1 MSASSKKLEYYKK
14 AGQIVCKVLEKTTL
28 SLHAGIFTL
37 DIAEMTER
45 EIARLGATPAFP
57 SNISVNSEVAYN
69 TPPTDDGAQVEDGD
83 LLKVDIGAHVGGY
96 IVDRA
101 TTCEI
106 ETSNHSKMINAA
118 RKALNEGILPIR
130 DGLATSIITEKIES
144 SIKSTGFTPIC
155 SCRGHTLEQ
164 YALHGKVSIPIC
176 FNGAGGDFTLQA
188 GDVAAIEVFLTNG
201 AGKIITTRAEIY
213 SVKMGFNVRD
223 LDIESRNYRSYLV
236 SRYGQLPFALRWL
249 PGGRAENVC
258 RIDELLKCG
267 ALIQYPASIES
278 SGGMVV
284 HFEQTIAVTKD
295 GCIVL

>member
-14 AGQIVCKVLEKTTL
+14 AGQVVSKVLEKTAL
-28 SLHAGIFTL
+28 SLHAGMFIL

-45 EIARLGATPAFP
+45 DIAYLGGVPAFP

-69 TPPTDDGAQVEDGD
+69 TPPADDTVQVENGD
-83 LLKVDIGAHVGGY
+83 LVKIDIGAHVGGH

-106 ETSNHSKMINAA
+106 GTSNHSKMISAA
-118 RKALNEGILPIR
+118 QKALNEGILPIR
-130 DGLATSIITEKIES
+130 GGLATSIITEKIES

-155 SCRGHTLEQ
+155 SCRGHTLEK

-176 FNGAGGDFTLQA
+176 FDVGEDFTLQA
-188 GDVAAIEVFLTNG
+188 GDIAAIEVFLTNG
-201 AGKIITTRAEIY
+201 TGKIITTTAEIY
-213 SVKMGFNVRD
+213 SVKMEFDVRD
-223 LDIESRNYRSYLV
+223 LDFKSRNLRSYLI
-236 SRYGQLPFALRWL
+236 SHYGQLPFALRWL
-249 PGGRAENVC
+249 PGEHAENVGS
-258 RIDELLKCG
+258 IDELLRRG

-284 HFEQTIAVTKD
+284 HFEQTIVVTKD
-295 GCIVL
+295 GYIAL

>member
-14 AGQIVCKVLEKTTL
+14 AGQVVSKVLEKTAL
-28 SLHAGIFTL
+28 SLHAGMFIL

-45 EIARLGATPAFP
+45 DIAYLGGVPAFP

-69 TPPTDDGAQVEDGD
+69 TPPADDTAHVENGD
-83 LLKVDIGAHVGGY
+83 LLKIDIGAHVGGY

-106 ETSNHSKMINAA
+106 GTSNHSKMISAA
-118 RKALNEGILPIR
+118 QKALNEGILPIR
-130 DGLATSIITEKIES
+130 DGLATSIITEKIEN

-155 SCRGHTLEQ
+155 SCRGHTLEK

-176 FNGAGGDFTLQA
+176 FDEEEDFILQA
-188 GDVAAIEVFLTNG
+188 GDIAAIEVFLTNG
-201 AGKIITTRAEIY
+201 TGKIITTTAEIY
-213 SVKMGFNVRD
+213 SVKMEFDVRD
-223 LDIESRNYRSYLV
+223 LDFESRNLRSYLF
-236 SRYGQLPFALRWL
+236 SHYGQLPFALRWL
-249 PGGRAENVC
+249 PGEHAENVGS
-258 RIDELLKCG
+258 IDELLRRG

-284 HFEQTIAVTKD
+284 HFEQTIVVTKD
-295 GCIVL
+295 GHIAL

>member
-14 AGQIVCKVLEKTTL
+14 AGQIVCKVLEKTVL
-28 SLHAGIFTL
+28 SLHAGIFIL

-45 EIARLGATPAFP
+45 EITRLGGTPAFP

-69 TPPTDDGAQVEDGD
+69 TPPADDTAQAESGD

-101 TTCEI
+101 ATCEI
-106 ETSNHSKMINAA
+106 ETSNYSKMISAA
-118 RKALNEGILPIR
+118 RKALNEGILPIK
-130 DGLATSIITEKIES
+130 DGLATSIITERIEN
-144 SIKSTGFTPIC
+144 SIRSAGFTPIC

-176 FNGAGGDFTLQA
+176 FDGQGEDLTLQA
-188 GDVAAIEVFLTNG
+188 GDVAAIEVLLTNG
-201 AGKIITTRAEIY
+201 EGKIISTRAEIY
-213 SVKMGFNVRD
+213 SVKIGFDGD
-223 LDIESRNYRSYLV
+223 LDVELRNFRSYLV
-236 SRYGQLPFALRWL
+236 SHYGRLPFALRWL
-249 PGGRAENVC
+249 PGGRAENIG

-278 SGGMVV
+278 SGGMAV

-295 GCIVL
+295 GYIML

>member
-14 AGQIVCKVLEKTTL
+14 AGQVVSKVLEKTAL
-28 SLHAGIFTL
+28 SLHAGMFIL

-45 EIARLGATPAFP
+45 DIAYLGGVPAFP

-69 TPPTDDGAQVEDGD
+69 TPPADDTAHVENGD
-83 LLKVDIGAHVGGY
+83 LLKIDIGAHVGGY

-106 ETSNHSKMINAA
+106 GTSNHSKMISAA
-118 RKALNEGILPIR
+118 QKALNEGILPIR
-130 DGLATSIITEKIES
+130 DGLATSIITEKIEN

-155 SCRGHTLEQ
+155 SCRGHTLEK

-176 FNGAGGDFTLQA
+176 FDEKEEDFILQA
-188 GDVAAIEVFLTNG
+188 GDIAAIEVFLTNG
-201 AGKIITTRAEIY
+201 TGKIITTTAEIY
-213 SVKMGFNVRD
+213 SVKMEFDVRD
-223 LDIESRNYRSYLV
+223 LDFESRNLRSYLF
-236 SRYGQLPFALRWL
+236 SHYGQLPFALRWL
-249 PGGRAENVC
+249 PGEHAENVGS
-258 RIDELLKCG
+258 IDELLRRG

-284 HFEQTIAVTKD
+284 HFEQTIVVTKD
-295 GCIVL
+295 GHIAL